1 MSVHGLPS
9 STEIRKPV
17 HKKLLYAR
25 FPTELSGERRKQ
37 FDDDISRII
46 VTNEIS
52 PLSVNIKEGEQVKS
66 IFVLQVEL
74 KKKVYNERNIV
85 LISQLFRQHL
95 LIVLKYLDEIR
106 LATYQTRLL
115 HSEWMAADDISV
127 ELSGLDLDAVWE
139 NLVMQISGIVVADDK
154 SLDEQIVIE
163 QEKNKLMKQIENMEK
178 KARKETQA
186 KKKFEMFQR
195 LKVYQKRLEDMN

>member
-1 MSVHGLPS
+1 MFGLPT

-17 HKKLLYAR
+17 HKKLLYAK
-25 FPTELSGERRKQ
+25 FPAELSSEKRKQ

-52 PLSVNIKEGEQVKS
+52 PVSVNIKEGEQVKS

-74 KKKVYNERNIV
+74 KNKAYNERNIV
-85 LISQLFRQHL
+85 LISKLFGQHL
-95 LIVLKYLDEIR
+95 LIVLKFADECQ

-115 HSEWMAADDISV
+115 HSEWMAVDEAGV
-127 ELSGLDLDAVWE
+127 KLSGLDLDAVWE
-139 NLVMQISGIVVADDK
+139 SLVIQVSGIVVSAEN

-163 QEKNKLMKQIENMEK
+163 QEKAKLMKQIEDLEK
-178 KARKETQA
+178 KARKETQG

-195 LKVYQKRLEDMN
+195 LKEYQRRLEEM

>member
-9 STEIRKPV
+9 STQIRKPV
-17 HKKLLYAR
+17 HKKILYAK
-25 FPTELSGERRKQ
+25 FPTELSGDKRKQ
-37 FDDDISRII
+37 FDEDIGRII
-46 VTNEIS
+46 ITNEIS
-52 PLSVNIKEGEQVKS
+52 PVSVNVKEGEQFKS

-74 KKKVYNERNIV
+74 KNKAYNERNIV
-85 LISQLFRQHL
+85 LISKLFGQHL
-95 LIVLKYLDEIR
+95 LIALCYGDEVQ

-115 HSEWMAADDISV
+115 HSEWMSAEDANV
-127 ELSGLDLDAVWE
+127 KLLGLDLDAVWE
-139 NLVMQISGIVVADDK
+139 SLVTQVSGIVVSYNN

-163 QEKNKLMKQIENMEK
+163 QEKAKLIKQIEDLEK

-195 LKVYQKRLEDMN
+195 IQTYKEKLERI